1 MKEKNKKRTLEPFIK
16 KFYFWRAGMLEYLEE
31 EFKIPYG
38 KKLIVTKILVTSD
51 RGISAGDNFYYASV
65 YFYPN
70 GMNKGYDLIALAD
83 TGGSCTVLF
92 EITKPSKFKVDIS
105 NISGDIHFAI
115 YLEGYLETLHS
126 EEKKDDRDRTQNN

>member
-1 MKEKNKKRTLEPFIK
+1 MKKENKKRVLEPFIK
-16 KFYFWRAGMLEYLEE
+16 KFYLWREGMLEYLEE

-38 KKLIVTKILVTSD
+38 KKLIITKILVASD
-51 RGISAGDNFYYASV
+51 RGISTLDNFYYPSV
-65 YFYPN
+65 NFYPN

-92 EITKPSKFKVDIS
+92 EITKPSKFKVDLT

-115 YLEGYLETLHS
+115 YVEGYLETIKP
-126 EEKKDDRDRTQNN
+126 EEEDDRDRT